1 MLTAASS
8 PSGSGRATAPGSGPS
23 PVPDDPELVETG
35 YRPTGPLRRITDIV
49 RHRQLLANLT
59 RREIKVRH
67 KNSFLGVAWNL
78 MNPLLY
84 LIIFSLVF
92 TLLLP
97 SGIPRYALNLLSGLL
112 VYDLFSAGTMAATAS
127 VVANTPLVQKIW
139 FPREILPVAA
149 VASNLVPFASRLAI
163 LAIGLTM
170 FGQSPEW
177 SMIWLLVPALIITLT
192 MAVGLGLLLSAV
204 NVFFRDVQHFL
215 ELAFLALFW
224 FTPIVYAYDFVGF
237 AIRDRLGVG
246 FERLAMLNPLTPL
259 VITFQRVLYNPT
271 NFEPDQQTGFTLL
284 LRPTSWY
291 VENLIGSAVVAVV
304 LLFVGLRVFARL
316 EGSFAERL

>member
-8 PSGSGRATAPGSGPS
+8 GSNAAAPPGRAG
-23 PVPDDPELVETG
+23 LVEAG
-35 YRPTGPLRRITDIV
+35 FRSPNPLSRLRDVV
-49 RHRQLLANLT
+49 RHRELLVNLT

-67 KNSFLGVAWNL
+67 KNSILGVAWNL

-84 LIIFSLVF
+84 LTIFSLVF
-92 TLLLP
+92 TFLLP
-97 SGIPRYALNLLSGLL
+97 SGVPRYALNLLAGLL
-112 VYDLFSAGTMAATAS
+112 VYDLFSAGTTGATSS
-127 VVANTPLVQKIW
+127 VVANSPLVKKIW

-149 VASNLVPFASRLAI
+149 VASNIVPFLSRLAI
-163 LAIGLTM
+163 LCIGLAV
-170 FGQSPEW
+170 FRQSPEW
-177 SMIWLLVPALIITLT
+177 SMIWLLVPAMVITLT
-192 MAVGLGLLLSAV
+192 MAVGLGLMLAAL

-224 FTPIVYAYDFVGF
+224 FTPIVYPYDFIGN
-237 AIRDRLGVG
+237 AIRDRFGVG
-246 FERLAMLNPLTPL
+246 AEWLAMLNPITPL

-271 NFEPDQQTGFTLL
+271 NFSAEQQEQFTLL

-291 VENLIGSAVVAVV
+291 LQNMVVSAVAAVI
-304 LLFVGLRVFARL
+304 LLFFGLRVFARL